1 MARPTG
7 DLPGEDRAETPG
19 ESRAETPDESRAETL
34 DTNRAETPGESRA
47 ETPGE
52 SRAETPGD
60 DPAESPDESRADTP
74 NTHPAETAEQPP
86 RRAGNRRA
94 TALIGALLALLGFA
108 LAVQVRSNS
117 QTDALAGAREA
128 DLVRILDDQN
138 SRIERLQGQITDLQT
153 ARQRLSDSR
162 NNNAEARQEA
172 QRQADALAVLT
183 GSAPAHGP
191 GIRVRIT
198 DPQRAL
204 RAEELLDVVE
214 ELRGAGAE
222 VIQFGPVRIGTSSA
236 FTDSEA
242 GVSLDR
248 TLLQPPYDVLAI
260 GDPKTLDTALNIQGG
275 VVNTVH
281 AAGGE
286 VSIVQEPVISI
297 TVTRAIPT
305 PQFAT
310 PTGK

>member
-1 MARPTG
+1 MAASKP
-7 DLPGEDRAETPG
+7 
-19 ESRAETPDESRAETL
+19 
-34 DTNRAETPGESRA
+34 
-47 ETPGE
+47 
-52 SRAETPGD
+52 
-60 DPAESPDESRADTP
+60 
-74 NTHPAETAEQPP
+74 EQPASNP
-86 RRAGNRRA
+86 GQPAAQPERAGGPARHPRGRNRGA
-94 TALIGALLALLGFA
+94 TVLIGALLAILGFA
-108 LAVQVRSNS
+108 LAVQFRSNS

-138 SRIERLQGQITDLQT
+138 SRIERLQAQISELQT
-153 ARQRLSDSR
+153 AKQRLSDSGS
-162 NNNAEARQEA
+162 NNLEARQEA

-198 DPQRAL
+198 DPQHAL
-204 RAEELLDVVE
+204 QAEQLLDVIE

-236 FTDSEA
+236 FLDTGS
-242 GVSLDR
+242 GVSLDGQN
-248 TLLQPPYDVLAI
+248 LQDPYEVLAI

-286 VSIVQEPVISI
+286 INIAEQASVSI
-297 TVTRAIPT
+297 TVTRTLAT
-305 PQFAT
+305 PKYAT

>member
-1 MARPTG
+1 MATPTG
-7 DLPGEDRAETPG
+7 PDAPNPTGPDAPTP
-19 ESRAETPDESRAETL
+19 AAPDTPTPAAP
-34 DTNRAETPGESRA
+34 DTPT
-47 ETPGE
+47 
-52 SRAETPGD
+52 
-60 DPAESPDESRADTP
+60 PAESGQ
-74 NTHPAETAEQPP
+74 HPP
-86 RRAGNRRA
+86 RWVRNRGA
-94 TALIGALLALLGFA
+94 TALIGALLAVLGFA

-138 SRIERLQGQITDLQT
+138 SRIERLQGQINDLQA
-153 ARQRLSDSR
+153 ARQRLSDSS
-162 NNNAEARQEA
+162 NNNAEAREEA

-183 GSAPAHGP
+183 GAAPAHGP
-191 GIRVRIT
+191 GIRVTIT
-198 DPQRAL
+198 DPLRAL

-236 FTDSEA
+236 FTDSGT
-242 GVSLDR
+242 GVSLDG
-248 TLLQPPYDVLAI
+248 TLLQAPYDVLAI
-260 GDPKTLDTALNIQGG
+260 GEPKTLNTALNILGG

-286 VSIVQEPVISI
+286 VHIAEQSLISI
-297 TVTRAIPT
+297 TATRAIPT
-305 PQFAT
+305 PKYAT

>member
-1 MARPTG
+1 MPRPFDVTCSGPEMATPTG
-7 DLPGEDRAETPG
+7 DPPDSDPPDSGRAGP
-19 ESRAETPDESRAETL
+19 
-34 DTNRAETPGESRA
+34 
-47 ETPGE
+47 
-52 SRAETPGD
+52 
-60 DPAESPDESRADTP
+60 
-74 NTHPAETAEQPP
+74 AEQPP
-86 RRAGNRRA
+86 PKVANRRA

-108 LAVQVRSNS
+108 LAVQVRTNS

-138 SRIERLQGQITDLQT
+138 SRIERLQGQISDLQT
-153 ARQRLSDSR
+153 AKQRLSDSR

-198 DPQRAL
+198 DPQHAL

-236 FTDSEA
+236 FTDSDA
-242 GVSLDR
+242 GVSLDG
-248 TLLQPPYDVLAI
+248 TLLQEPYEVLAI
-260 GDPKTLDTALNIQGG
+260 GDPNTLDTALNIQGG
-275 VVNTVH
+275 VANTVH

-286 VSIVQEPVISI
+286 VAIAQQSVIS
-297 TVTRAIPT
+297 VTATRTIPT
-305 PQFAT
+305 PQYAT